1 MVKHLPNRLGTLAV
15 FSVMSALLFLIAC
28 TGPAG
33 ASGAAG
39 LPGNSGLPGVQGAEG
54 PQGPAGEAGA
64 AGLPGN
70 PGNSGLP
77 GNPGEPGA
85 TGPEGPRGPK
95 GSTGAAG
102 PTGPTGSTGPAGSA
116 GVSPEA
122 SVAIK
127 GGNVIYLDGG
137 VIVIGSGFNTGETIE
152 IMFDLQQGKG
162 ANEAVLGFATADA
175 AGAFSLTVSNL
186 QDRASVVRTSAKL
199 LATTAVVLRA
209 KGSQGSSATSA
220 VSFEASAPG
229 AAAVHVGSVSKGSAA
244 DFIGTG
250 FVPGELVSFIVLN
263 ATGDGTSSSI
273 GSAVADDGGV
283 ANASIT
289 TTIDSGTYSVIAK
302 GATSNRVASTA
313 LIVSAEK

>member
-1 MVKHLPNRLGTLAV
+1 MVKHLPNKLGMLAV
-15 FSVMSALLFLIAC
+15 FLVMSALLFLIAC
-28 TGPAG
+28 AGPTGPAG
-33 ASGAAG
+33 APG
-39 LPGNSGLPGVQGAEG
+39 LPGNPGLPGVQGTEG
-54 PQGPAGEAGA
+54 AQGSTGA
-64 AGLPGN
+64 PGL

-77 GNPGEPGA
+77 GNPGNPGESGA
-85 TGPEGPRGPK
+85 TGP
-95 GSTGAAG
+95 A
-102 PTGPTGSTGPAGSA
+102 GPTGSTGSTGSAGSTGPAGQAGSNGSN

-137 VIVIGSGFNTGETIE
+137 VTVIGSGFKTGETIE

-175 AGAFSLTVSNL
+175 AGAFSLIVSNL

-199 LATTAVVLRA
+199 LATTSVVLRA
-209 KGSQGSSATSA
+209 KGGNGSSATSA
-220 VSFEASAPG
+220 VSFDASAPG
-229 AAAVHVGSVSKGSAA
+229 AAAVHVGTISKGSAS

-250 FVPGELVSFIVLN
+250 FIPGELVSFIVLN

-273 GSAVADDGGV
+273 GSAVADNGGV

>member
-1 MVKHLPNRLGTLAV
+1 MVKHLPNRLGMLAV

-28 TGPAG
+28 AGPAGPAG
-33 ASGAAG
+33 APG
-39 LPGNSGLPGVQGAEG
+39 LPGNPGLPGVQGTAG
-54 PQGPAGEAGA
+54 ADGAQGSAGES
-64 AGLPGN
+64 GLPGN

-77 GNPGEPGA
+77 GEPGNPGA
-85 TGPEGPRGPK
+85 TGPEGPRGSAGPA
-95 GSTGAAG
+95 GPAG
-102 PTGPTGSTGPAGSA
+102 PTGATGSNGT
-116 GVSPEA
+116 SPEA

-127 GGNVIYLDGG
+127 GSNVIYLDGG
-137 VIVIGSGFNTGETIE
+137 VTVIGSGFKTGETVE
-152 IMFDLQQGKG
+152 IMFDLQQGTG

-199 LATTAVVLRA
+199 LATTSVVLRA
-209 KGSQGSSATSA
+209 KGGSGSSATSA

-229 AAAVHVGSVSKGSAA
+229 AASVHVGAVSKGSAS

-250 FVPGELVSFIVLN
+250 FIPGELVSFIVLN
-263 ATGDGTSSSI
+263 STGDGTSSSI
-273 GSAVADDGGV
+273 GSAVADGGGV

-289 TTIDSGTYSVIAK
+289 TTINPGTYSVIAK

>member
-28 TGPAG
+28 TGPTGPAG
-33 ASGAAG
+33 ASG
-39 LPGNSGLPGVQGAEG
+39 LPGNSGLPGE
-54 PQGPAGEAGA
+54 
-64 AGLPGN
+64 PGN
-70 PGNSGLP
+70 A
-77 GNPGEPGA
+77 GA
-85 TGPEGPRGPK
+85 TGPAGPRGSAGPA
-95 GSTGAAG
+95 GPAG
-102 PTGPTGSTGPAGSA
+102 PTGTTGTTGATGA
-116 GVSPEA
+116 NGISPEA

-127 GGNVIYLDGG
+127 GSNVIYLDGG
-137 VIVIGSGFNTGETIE
+137 VTVIGSGFKTGEAIE

-175 AGAFSLTVSNL
+175 AGAFSLIVSNL

-199 LATTAVVLRA
+199 LATTSVVLRA
-209 KGSQGSSATSA
+209 KGGNGSSATSA

-229 AAAVHVGSVSKGSAA
+229 AAAVHVGTVSKGSAS
-244 DFIGTG
+244 DYIGTG
-250 FVPGELVSFIVLN
+250 FIPGELVSFIVLN
-263 ATGDGTSSSI
+263 ATGDGTSASI

-289 TTIDSGTYSVIAK
+289 TTIDAGTYSVIAK

-313 LIVSAEK
+313 LIISAEK

>member
-1 MVKHLPNRLGTLAV
+1 MVKHLPNKLGMLAV
-15 FSVMSALLFLIAC
+15 FLVMSALLFLIAC
-28 TGPAG
+28 AGPTGPAG
-33 ASGAAG
+33 APG
-39 LPGNSGLPGVQGAEG
+39 LPGNPGLPGVQGTEG
-54 PQGPAGEAGA
+54 AQGSTGA
-64 AGLPGN
+64 PGL

-77 GNPGEPGA
+77 GNPGNPGESGA
-85 TGPEGPRGPK
+85 TGP
-95 GSTGAAG
+95 A
-102 PTGPTGSTGPAGSA
+102 GPTGSTGSAGSTGPAGQAGSNGSN

-137 VIVIGSGFNTGETIE
+137 VTVIGSGFKTGETIE

-175 AGAFSLTVSNL
+175 AGAFSLIVSNL

-199 LATTAVVLRA
+199 LATTSVVLRA
-209 KGSQGSSATSA
+209 KGGNGSSATSA
-220 VSFEASAPG
+220 VSFDASAPG
-229 AAAVHVGSVSKGSAA
+229 AAAVHVGTISKGSAS

-250 FVPGELVSFIVLN
+250 FIPGELVSFIVLN

-273 GSAVADDGGV
+273 GSAVADNGGV

>member
-1 MVKHLPNRLGTLAV
+1 MVKHLPSRLGVLAV
-15 FSVMSALLFLIAC
+15 FSVMSAMLFLVAC
-28 TGPAG
+28 AGPTGPAG
-33 ASGAAG
+33 
-39 LPGNSGLPGVQGAEG
+39 V
-54 PQGPAGEAGA
+54 

-70 PGNSGLP
+70 PGLPGVQGPEGPQGPQGEPGLP
-77 GNPGEPGA
+77 GNPGNPGLPGEPGA
-85 TGPEGPRGPK
+85 TGPEGPQGPRGSAGPAGPTGATGPQGPK
-95 GSTGAAG
+95 GSN
-102 PTGPTGSTGPAGSA
+102 

-122 SVAIK
+122 SVAVK

-137 VIVIGSGFNTGETIE
+137 ATIIGSGFKTGESVE
-152 IMFDLQQGKG
+152 IMFDLQQGSG
-162 ANEAVLGFATADA
+162 ANEAVLGFATVDA

-209 KGSQGSSATSA
+209 KGSHGSNATSA

-229 AAAVHVGSVSKGSAA
+229 AAAIHVGAVSKGSAA

-273 GSAVADDGGV
+273 GSAVADAGGV

-289 TTIDSGTYSVIAK
+289 TTIDAGTYSVIAK

-313 LIVSAEK
+313 LVVSAEK

>member
-1 MVKHLPNRLGTLAV
+1 
-15 FSVMSALLFLIAC
+15 
-28 TGPAG
+28 
-33 ASGAAG
+33 
-39 LPGNSGLPGVQGAEG
+39 
-54 PQGPAGEAGA
+54 
-64 AGLPGN
+64 
-70 PGNSGLP
+70 
-77 GNPGEPGA
+77 
-85 TGPEGPRGPK
+85 
-95 GSTGAAG
+95 
-102 PTGPTGSTGPAGSA
+102 
-116 GVSPEA
+116 
-122 SVAIK
+122 
-127 GGNVIYLDGG
+127 
-137 VIVIGSGFNTGETIE
+137 
-152 IMFDLQQGKG
+152 MFDLQQGSG
-162 ANEAVLGFATADA
+162 ANEAVIGFATADA

-186 QDRASVVRTSAKL
+186 QDRASIVRTSAKL

-209 KGSQGSSATSA
+209 KGSHGSNATSA

-229 AAAVHVGSVSKGSAA
+229 AAAVHVGTVSKGSAA

>member
-1 MVKHLPNRLGTLAV
+1 MVKHLPNKLGMLAV
-15 FSVMSALLFLIAC
+15 FLVMSALLFLIAC
-28 TGPAG
+28 AGPTGPAG
-33 ASGAAG
+33 APG
-39 LPGNSGLPGVQGAEG
+39 LPGNPGLPGVQGTEG
-54 PQGPAGEAGA
+54 AQGSTGA
-64 AGLPGN
+64 PGL

-77 GNPGEPGA
+77 GNPGESGA
-85 TGPEGPRGPK
+85 TGP
-95 GSTGAAG
+95 A
-102 PTGPTGSTGPAGSA
+102 GPTGSTGSAGSTGPAGQAGSNGSN

-137 VIVIGSGFNTGETIE
+137 VTVIGSGFKTGETIE

-175 AGAFSLTVSNL
+175 AGAFSLIVSNL

-199 LATTAVVLRA
+199 LATTSVVLRA
-209 KGSQGSSATSA
+209 KGGNGSSATSA
-220 VSFEASAPG
+220 VSFDASAPG
-229 AAAVHVGSVSKGSAA
+229 AAAVHVGTISKGSAS

-250 FVPGELVSFIVLN
+250 FIPGELVSFIVLN

-273 GSAVADDGGV
+273 GSAVADNGGV